1 MSSSTHQEMLYMG
14 TNEGDEILEP
24 MRSLRGGL
32 NGDEVSSTTI
42 DLSYIAPFLQIAF
55 AILAISFATRCLMI
69 QLNRFVGHW
78 TFERSEGYLSDMW
91 RIRNLILERER
102 EEERSKEP
110 KEERTKRLQE
120 HFKATNVITVRKF
133 VFYLL
138 NSDSSFKILSHSM
151 FSLSIPLHLS
161 RLTRL

>member
-14 TNEGDEILEP
+14 TNKGDEILEP

-42 DLSYIAPFLQIAF
+42 DLSCIAPFLQIAF
-55 AILAISFATRCLMI
+55 AILAISFATRCLVI

-133 VFYLL
+133 VF
-138 NSDSSFKILSHSM
+138 
-151 FSLSIPLHLS
+151 
-161 RLTRL
+161 